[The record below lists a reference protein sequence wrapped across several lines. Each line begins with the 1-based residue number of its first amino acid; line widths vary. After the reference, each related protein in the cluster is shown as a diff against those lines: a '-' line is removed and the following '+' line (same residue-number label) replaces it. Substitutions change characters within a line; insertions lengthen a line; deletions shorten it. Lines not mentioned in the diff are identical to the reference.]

1 MLPPSG
7 GSRDE
12 MAVRRGQTETICDP
26 HGTGM
31 RPRPSTDFP
40 GVCPR
45 NNRLWRA
52 S

>member
-12 MAVRRGQTETICDP
+12 NGRKTRSNRSDLRP

-45 NNRLWRA
+45 NNRL
-52 S
+52 